1 MSITE
6 AVIQGIIQGLTEFLP
21 VSSSG
26 HLSLYQYFTNQSGE
40 AGAAFSL
47 LLHLGTLFSVFIAFH
62 KDIFRLTGALLGFFK
77 DLAANKAGLKN
88 PNEDRRTILLL
99 LVSLLP
105 LWGTFVFKNL
115 LQKTASDNDILLEG
129 VCFLITGALLLT
141 ADKAPMGSRRA
152 GRMSHWSALA
162 IGFMQAVSPL
172 PGISRS
178 GSTLSVALILGLDV
192 QYAIS
197 FSFLMGIPAI
207 CAALLL
213 DAGKLFGGNFSIP
226 PVVMAAGLVTSA
238 GFGLMAIGM
247 VRWLAAKRRLRY
259 FGCYT
264 LILGCLV
271 VLIGLFELATGR
283 AIQAAFSAI
292 LAS

>member
-21 VSSSG
+21 GSSSG

-47 LLHLGTLFSVFIAFH
+47 LLHMGTLFSVFIAFR
-62 KDIFRLTGALLGFFK
+62 KDIFRLMGSLLGVIK
-77 DLAANKAGLKN
+77 DLAVNRPGLKK
-88 PNEDRRTILLL
+88 PHEDRRTILLL

-105 LWGTFVFKNL
+105 LWGTYIFKDL

-129 VCFLITGALLLT
+129 VCFLITGLLLLT
-141 ADKAPMGSRRA
+141 ADKAPKGFRRA
-152 GRMSHWSALA
+152 NRMTHRSALA
-162 IGFMQAVSPL
+162 IGFMQAVAPL

-192 QYAIS
+192 QYAVS

-213 DAGKLFGGNFSIP
+213 DAGKLFGGNFLIP
-226 PVVMAAGLVTSA
+226 PVVMVTGLVTSA

-259 FGCYT
+259 FGFYT
-264 LILGCLV
+264 MILGCLV
-271 VLIGLFELATGR
+271 VSIALFELATGR
-283 AIQAAFSAI
+283 ALQAALSAI
-292 LAS
+292 LSS